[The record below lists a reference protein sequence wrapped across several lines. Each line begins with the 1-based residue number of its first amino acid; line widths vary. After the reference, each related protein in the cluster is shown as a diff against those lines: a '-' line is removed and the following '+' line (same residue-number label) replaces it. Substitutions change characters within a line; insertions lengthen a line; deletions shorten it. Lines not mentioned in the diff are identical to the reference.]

1 MRPQEAFKLGFL
13 ARCVEEG
20 FSSEQTH
27 ALAKRAA
34 DCFTK
39 QAAWYNPFTWA
50 KSVTDAGKS
59 SVELAQASTNLLKS
73 FTGPLMMLAAV
84 PPTVGG
90 VAAYLANKS
99 TDVDDAA
106 AVEDVKNQ
114 ELTDAYQRMADQLNR
129 QKQLREYKQSRKRSG
144 RVYL

>member
-20 FSSEQTH
+20 FSSDQTH

-50 KSVTDAGKS
+50 KSVADTGKS
-59 SVELAQASTNLLKS
+59 TVDLLKS
-73 FTGPLMMLAAV
+73 LTGPAMMLAAV
-84 PPTVGG
+84 PPAVGG
-90 VAAYLANKS
+90 VAAYLTNKS

-114 ELTDAYQRMADQLNR
+114 ELIDTYRRMTDQLDR
-129 QKQLREYKQSRKRSG
+129 QKKLREYKQSRKRSG

>member
-59 SVELAQASTNLLKS
+59 TVDLLKS
-73 FTGPLMMLAAV
+73 LAGPTMMLAAV